1 MKIALVAH
9 GGFER
14 TGREAVIPALLNLV
28 ARLARRHEVHV
39 FTLSQ
44 VPYPEPAS
52 YPLLGATV
60 HNLAA
65 LPGPRGSNS
74 HSNGRPSAGG
84 NHTGHTGMFA
94 AAAAAGGAGGKAL
107 VPGLRLLRAASRLV
121 RGLRA
126 VGPVDVLHGYQGMPA
141 GTVAMVAARRLRMP
155 FVVTFDSNELVTLP
169 EIGYGLG
176 LSYRGRLA
184 RRLIAR
190 SADRITV
197 STLYMSLL
205 AREQGLKA
213 EVIPLGVDLTMVP
226 PQAPAS
232 EGPPWRLLHVAN
244 INPVKDQATL
254 LQALALVRAQEPAVH
269 LHIVGVDTLGGAIHA
284 QADLLGLGGHVTF
297 TGARAANEVWPYY
310 ARSHLLLLP
319 SRHEAAGVVVLEAA
333 ACSLPTV
340 GTDVGYVS
348 EWALR
353 GAARAVRVG
362 DAPALARA
370 ILELLRDRAARRRMA
385 EEARSLAIAHNAD
398 WTAERF
404 EELYQELRAARA
416 TSSGRAAVV

>member
-1 MKIALVAH
+1 
-9 GGFER
+9 
-14 TGREAVIPALLNLV
+14 
-28 ARLARRHEVHV
+28 VHV
-39 FTLSQ
+39 FTLAQ
-44 VPYPEPAS
+44 YPEPCTYS
-52 YPLLGATV
+52 LLGATV

-65 LPGPRGSNS
+65 LPAPRGHLPSHGTGNGGPRG
-74 HSNGRPSAGG
+74 NGNGGNGGSAGQLGNGNGNGSAGG
-84 NHTGHTGMFA
+84 NPRPATNGVYKMRRTIPGFGILRA
-94 AAAAAGGAGGKAL
+94 APK
-107 VPGLRLLRAASRLV
+107 LLRAM
-121 RGLRA
+121 RA
-126 VGPVDVLHGYQGMPA
+126 AGPFDVLHAYMGVPA
-141 GTVAMVAARRLRMP
+141 AAVALVAARRLRLP
-155 FVVTFDSNELVTLP
+155 FVVTFDGNELVALP

-184 RRLIAR
+184 RKLIAR
-190 SADRITV
+190 AADRITV

-205 AREQGLKA
+205 AREHGLRA
-213 EVIPLGVDLTMVP
+213 EVIPLGVDLAMVP
-226 PQAPAS
+226 PQAPAA

-244 INPVKDQATL
+244 INPVKDQPTL

-269 LHIVGVDTLGGAIHA
+269 LHVVGTDTLSGAIHA

-297 TGARAANEVWPYY
+297 TGSLPADEVWPYY

-319 SRHEAAGVVVLEAA
+319 SRHEAAGVVVMEAA

-404 EELYQELRAARA
+404 EELYQSLRAVR
-416 TSSGRAAVV
+416 TTGSRRAALA